1 MPQLIF
7 LEGPW
12 KGNAFELPD
21 EGATIGSAAGNGL
34 VLADDDMVAA
44 QHVRLS
50 LKGTAWRVTGLAE
63 TFVNDHLVSGGS
75 LSEGDKIRVG
85 RSVLQF
91 SSGGGAN
98 ELGSGDLAKVSELHA
113 AYSAMREQLGK
124 VIIGQ
129 GTVIEELLIAI
140 FCRGH
145 ALLVGVPGLA
155 KTLLVSSLSEALELK
170 FRRVQFTPDLMPSDI
185 TGTDVLEE
193 DATTGKRI
201 FRFVKGPI
209 FGNMILADEINR
221 TPPKTQAALLEA
233 MQERHVTVGEQT
245 LPLPDPFFVLATQN
259 PIEQEGTFPLPEA
272 QLDRFMMSI
281 HVDYPTAEEED
292 AIMMQESSATRGV
305 LEKVLDGPR
314 VIEFQQL
321 VKRVPVAE
329 FVVQYARKIVRSTRP
344 KTDDAPPFVKDMV
357 MWGAG
362 PRAGI
367 SLLTA
372 AKAHALLSGR
382 GHVTTGDID
391 RMAFPVLRHRVM
403 TSFNAE
409 ASGVTS
415 DELIRMLLQHHAQP
429 GELRALKN
437 A

>member
-12 KGNAFELPD
+12 KGNTFEFPAGGVTLG
-21 EGATIGSAAGNGL
+21 GAEENDL
-34 VLADDDMVAA
+34 VLAGDDMVAA
-44 QHVRLS
+44 QHARLKQVG
-50 LKGTAWRVTGLAE
+50 KGWQLTGLAE
-63 TFVNDHLVSGGS
+63 TFLNDHLVSGGS
-75 LSEGDKIRVG
+75 VNDGDNIRVG
-85 RSVLQF
+85 RSLLRF
-91 SSGGGAN
+91 SVAGGVAG
-98 ELGSGDLAKVSELHA
+98 LGEGDLAKVAELHA
-113 AYSAMREQLGK
+113 AYSLMREQLGK

-129 GTVIEELLIAI
+129 AVVIEELLIAI

-193 DATTGKRI
+193 DSSTGKRV
-201 FRFVKGPI
+201 FRFVRGPI
-209 FGNMILADEINR
+209 FANMVLADEINR

-245 LPLPDPFFVLATQN
+245 LALPDPFFVLATQN

-292 AIMMQESSATRGV
+292 AIMMQESGATRGE
-305 LEKVLDGPR
+305 LEKVLDAQR
-314 VIEFQQL
+314 VIDFQQL

-344 KTDDAPPFVKDMV
+344 KTDEAPPFVKDMV

-429 GELRALKN
+429 GELRAVSGC
-437 A
+437 